1 MAGITNRICIPVPI
15 RVMRPAVTHAR
26 NHQVNLRGADGS
38 SMAKDEWDIPE
49 HLQPDPTEWSF
60 DIEEALGK
68 VVGLRTQVPADAF
81 TARVLGTEREGSG
94 VVIRDG
100 LVLTVG
106 YLVTEAEG
114 IWITNADGRAVP
126 GHTLAVD
133 QETGFG
139 LVQAL
144 GRLGV
149 TPAEMG
155 DSEAVRI
162 GAPVMLAA
170 AGGRRHAVSAK
181 LVARQPFAGYW
192 EYLIEDALFT
202 APAHP
207 SWGGAGL
214 FGPDGKLMGI
224 GSLILQQGEEG
235 RRLDLNMVIPV
246 HRLSPVLNDLVTM
259 GRVNRPAR
267 PWLGLYA
274 TEDEEG
280 VAIASLAPGGPAE
293 NSGVRSGDRVLAVD
307 GAVVTDLAELWRAVW
322 SCGHAGSTVK
332 LKLGRAR
339 GSRDVAVV
347 SADRMSFL
355 KHPRMH

>member
-1 MAGITNRICIPVPI
+1 
-15 RVMRPAVTHAR
+15 
-26 NHQVNLRGADGS
+26 
-38 SMAKDEWDIPE
+38 MAKDDWDVPE
-49 HLQPDPTEWSF
+49 HLQPDPTDFSF
-60 DIEEALGK
+60 DLDAALGR
-68 VVGLRTQVPADAF
+68 VVGLRSQVPADAY
-81 TARVLGTEREGSG
+81 TARVLGTDREGSG

-106 YLVTEAEG
+106 YLVTEAES
-114 IWITNADGRAVP
+114 IWITAADGRAVP

-144 GRLGV
+144 GKLGIA
-149 TPAEMG
+149 PMELG
-155 DSEAVRI
+155 DSEALRI
-162 GAPVMLAA
+162 GAPVVLAA
-170 AGGRRHAVSAK
+170 AGGRPHAVSAK

-192 EYLIEDALFT
+192 EYLLEDALFT

-214 FGPDGKLMGI
+214 IGPDGKLMGI

-235 RRLDLNMVIPV
+235 RRLDLNMVVPV
-246 HRLSPVLNDLVTM
+246 HRLSPILNDLLTL

-280 VAIASLAPGGPAE
+280 VAVASLAPGGPAE
-293 NSGVRSGDRVLAVD
+293 NSGVRSGDRVLSVG
-307 GAVVTDLAELWRAVW
+307 GAAVTDLAELWRAVW
-322 SCGHAGSTVK
+322 SAGDAGATVK

-339 GSRDVAVV
+339 GSRDVSVV
-347 SADRMSFL
+347 SSDRSSFL
-355 KHPRMH
+355 KHPRLH

>member
-1 MAGITNRICIPVPI
+1 
-15 RVMRPAVTHAR
+15 
-26 NHQVNLRGADGS
+26 
-38 SMAKDEWDIPE
+38 MAKDEWDIPE
-49 HLQPDPTEWSF
+49 HLQPDPTDFAF
-60 DIEEALGK
+60 DVDAALGS
-68 VVGLRTQVPADAF
+68 VVALRSAVPPDAF

-100 LVLTVG
+100 LVLTIG
-106 YLVTEAEG
+106 YLVTEAET
-114 IWITNADGRAVP
+114 IWITAADGRAVP

-144 GRLGV
+144 GKLGV
-149 TPAEMG
+149 APIEIG
-155 DSEAVRI
+155 DSEGLRV
-162 GAPVMLAA
+162 GAPAILAG
-170 AGGRRHAVSAK
+170 AGGRGHAVACK

-192 EYLIEDALFT
+192 EYLMEDALFT

-214 FGPDGKLMGI
+214 IGPDGRLMGI

-235 RRLDLNMVIPV
+235 RRLDLNMVVPV
-246 HRLSPVLNDLVTM
+246 NRLSPVLNDLVTL

-267 PWLGLYA
+267 PWLGMYA
-274 TEDEEG
+274 TEDDEG

-293 NSGVRSGDRVLAVD
+293 NSGVRTGDRVLAVA
-307 GAVVTDLAELWRAVW
+307 GTAVTDLAELWRAVW
-322 SCGHAGSTVK
+322 ACGDAGATVR

-339 GSRDVAVV
+339 GTRDVTVV
-347 SADRMSFL
+347 SSDRASFL

>member
-1 MAGITNRICIPVPI
+1 MAGS
-15 RVMRPAVTHAR
+15 
-26 NHQVNLRGADGS
+26 DGYD
-38 SMAKDEWDIPE
+38 MAKDEWDIPE
-49 HLQPDPTEWSF
+49 HLQPDAAEFPF
-60 DIEEALGK
+60 DIGAALGGI
-68 VVGLRTQVPADAF
+68 VALRTAVPADAF

-94 VVIRDG
+94 AVIRDG
-100 LVLTVG
+100 LILTVG
-106 YLVTEAEG
+106 YLVTEAES
-114 IWITNADGRAVP
+114 IWITTADGRVVP

-149 TPAEMG
+149 APLDMG
-155 DSEAVRI
+155 DSEALRV
-162 GAPVMLAA
+162 GAPAILAA
-170 AGGRRHAVSAK
+170 AGGRGAAVGCK

-214 FGPDGKLMGI
+214 IGPDGKLMGI
-224 GSLILQQGEEG
+224 GSLILQQGEEA
-235 RRLDLNMVIPV
+235 RRLDLNMVVPV
-246 HRLSPVLNDLVTM
+246 HRLSPVLNDLVTY

-293 NSGVRSGDRVLAVD
+293 SSGVRSGDRVLAVE
-307 GAVVTDLAELWRAVW
+307 GVAVTDLAELWRAVW
-322 SCGHAGSTVK
+322 SAGDAGATVK
-332 LKLGRAR
+332 LRLGRAR

-347 SADRMSFL
+347 SSDRTAFL
-355 KHPRMH
+355 KTPRMH

>member
-1 MAGITNRICIPVPI
+1 
-15 RVMRPAVTHAR
+15 
-26 NHQVNLRGADGS
+26 
-38 SMAKDEWDIPE
+38 MAKDEWGIPD
-49 HLQPDPTEWSF
+49 HLQPDPAEWSF
-60 DIEEALGK
+60 DLDSALAA
-68 VVGLRTQVPADAF
+68 VVGLRSLVPADAF

-94 VVIRDG
+94 VVIREN
-100 LVLTVG
+100 LVLTIG
-106 YLVTEAEG
+106 YLVTEAET
-114 IWITNADGRAVP
+114 IWITAADGRAVP
-126 GHTLAVD
+126 GHALAID

-149 TPAEMG
+149 APLELG
-155 DSEAVRI
+155 DSEGLRI
-162 GAPVMLAA
+162 GAPVILAA
-170 AGGRRHAVSAK
+170 AGGRGNAVSAK

-192 EYLIEDALFT
+192 EYLLEDALFT

-214 FGPDGKLMGI
+214 IGPDGKLLGI

-235 RRLDLNMVIPV
+235 RRLDLNMVVPV
-246 HRLSPVLNDLVTM
+246 HRLSPILNDLLSY

-280 VAIASLAPGGPAE
+280 VAVASLAPGGPAE
-293 NSGVRSGDRVLAVD
+293 NSGVRSGDRVLAVE
-307 GAVVTDLAELWRAVW
+307 GVAVTDLAELWRAVW
-322 SCGHAGSTVK
+322 GAGDAGATVR

-339 GSRDVAVV
+339 GSRDVTVV
-347 SADRMSFL
+347 SGDRTNFL
-355 KHPRMH
+355 KHPRLH

>member
-1 MAGITNRICIPVPI
+1 
-15 RVMRPAVTHAR
+15 MRLCATHAKE
-26 NHQVNLRGADGS
+26 HAKTLRGADGS

-60 DIEEALGK
+60 DIEDALGK

-114 IWITNADGRAVP
+114 IWITNADGRAVQ

-144 GRLGV
+144 GKLGV
-149 TPAEMG
+149 TPIELG
-155 DSEAVRI
+155 DSEALRI

-170 AGGRRHAVSAK
+170 AGGRSHAVSAK

-192 EYLIEDALFT
+192 EYLIDDALFT

-214 FGPDGKLMGI
+214 LGPDGKLMGI

-246 HRLSPVLNDLVTM
+246 HRLSPVLNDLVTY

-322 SCGHAGSTVK
+322 ACGEAGATVK

>member
-1 MAGITNRICIPVPI
+1 MLGT
-15 RVMRPAVTHAR
+15 VTI
-26 NHQVNLRGADGS
+26 NLRGADGS

-49 HLQPDPTEWSF
+49 HLQPDPSEWSF
-60 DIEEALGK
+60 DIEDALGK
-68 VVGLRTQVPADAF
+68 VVGLRTQVPPDAF

-94 VVIRDG
+94 VVIGDG

-133 QETGFG
+133 QENGFG

-144 GRLGV
+144 GKLGV

-162 GAPVMLAA
+162 GAPVMLGA
-170 AGGRRHAVSAK
+170 AGGRGHAVSAK

-246 HRLSPVLNDLVTM
+246 HRLSPVLSDLVTY

-293 NSGVRSGDRVLAVD
+293 NCGVRSGDRVLAVD
-307 GAVVTDLAELWRAVW
+307 GAVVTDLAEMWRAVW

>member
-1 MAGITNRICIPVPI
+1 
-15 RVMRPAVTHAR
+15 
-26 NHQVNLRGADGS
+26 
-38 SMAKDEWDIPE
+38 MAKDDWDIPE
-49 HLQPDPTEWSF
+49 HLQPDPTDYDF
-60 DIEEALGK
+60 DLGTALGAI
-68 VVGLRTQVPADAF
+68 VGLRSTVPADAF

-100 LVLTVG
+100 LVLTIG
-106 YLVTEAEG
+106 YLVTEAET
-114 IWITNADGRAVP
+114 IWITAADGRAVP
-126 GHTLAVD
+126 GHALAVD

-149 TPAEMG
+149 APLELG
-155 DSEAVRI
+155 DSETARI
-162 GAPVMLAA
+162 GAPMVLAA
-170 AGGRRHAVSAK
+170 AGGRGQAVACK

-192 EYLIEDALFT
+192 EYLLEDALFT

-207 SWGGAGL
+207 SWGGAAL
-214 FGPDGKLMGI
+214 IGPDGKLLGI

-235 RRLDLNMVIPV
+235 RRLDLNMVVPV
-246 HRLSPVLNDLVTM
+246 HRLTPILDDLLAY

-274 TEDEEG
+274 TEDDEG

-293 NSGVRSGDRVLAVD
+293 NSGVRTGDRVLSVD
-307 GAVVTDLAELWRAVW
+307 GTAVTDLAELWRAVW
-322 SCGHAGSTVK
+322 ACGDAGATVK
-332 LKLGRAR
+332 LKLGRSR
-339 GSRDVAVV
+339 GTRDVSVV
-347 SADRMSFL
+347 STDRASFL

>member
-1 MAGITNRICIPVPI
+1 M
-15 RVMRPAVTHAR
+15 
-26 NHQVNLRGADGS
+26 S
-38 SMAKDEWDIPE
+38 KDEWSIPE
-49 HLQPDPTEWSF
+49 HLQPDPGEWSF
-60 DIEEALGK
+60 DLDAALGA
-68 VVGLRTQVPADAF
+68 VVGLRSLVPPDAF

-100 LVLTVG
+100 LVLTIG
-106 YLVTEAEG
+106 YLVTEAET
-114 IWITNADGRAVP
+114 IWITAADGRAVP

-149 TPAEMG
+149 APLEMG
-155 DSEAVRI
+155 DSEGVRI
-162 GAPVMLAA
+162 GAPVVLAS
-170 AGGRRHAVSAK
+170 AGGRAHAVAAK

-192 EYLIEDALFT
+192 EYLLEDALFT

-214 FGPDGKLMGI
+214 IGPDGRLLGI

-235 RRLDLNMVIPV
+235 RRLDLNMVVPV
-246 HRLSPVLNDLVTM
+246 HRLSPILNDLVTY

-293 NSGVRSGDRVLAVD
+293 SSGVRSGDRVLAVD
-307 GAVVTDLAELWRAVW
+307 GAVVTDLAEMWRAVW
-322 SCGHAGSTVK
+322 ACGDAGATVR

-347 SADRMSFL
+347 SGDRAAFL
-355 KHPRMH
+355 KAPRMH

>member
-1 MAGITNRICIPVPI
+1 
-15 RVMRPAVTHAR
+15 
-26 NHQVNLRGADGS
+26 
-38 SMAKDEWDIPE
+38 MAKDDWDIPD
-49 HLQPDPTEWSF
+49 HLQPDPSELAF
-60 DIEEALGK
+60 DLEAALGSI
-68 VVGLRTQVPADAF
+68 VALRTAVPADAF
-81 TARVLGTEREGSG
+81 TARTLGTEREGSG

-100 LVLTVG
+100 LVLTIG
-106 YLVTEAEG
+106 YLVTEAESV
-114 IWITNADGRAVP
+114 WITAADGRAVQ

-149 TPAEMG
+149 APLELG
-155 DSEAVRI
+155 DSEALRI
-162 GAPVMLAA
+162 GAPAILAA
-170 AGGRRHAVSAK
+170 AGGRGHAVACK

-192 EYLIEDALFT
+192 EYLIDDALFT

-207 SWGGAGL
+207 SWGGAAL
-214 FGPDGKLMGI
+214 IGPDGKLMGI

-235 RRLDLNMVIPV
+235 RRLDLNMVVPV
-246 HRLSPVLNDLVTM
+246 HRLSPILNDLLTY

-293 NSGVRSGDRVLAVD
+293 NSGVRTGDRVLAV
-307 GAVVTDLAELWRAVW
+307 GGQAVTDLAELWRAVW
-322 SCGHAGSTVK
+322 SCGDAGATVR
-332 LKLGRAR
+332 LKLAR
-339 GSRDVAVV
+339 SRGARDVSVV
-347 SADRMSFL
+347 SADRASFL
-355 KHPRMH
+355 KHPQMH

>member
-1 MAGITNRICIPVPI
+1 M
-15 RVMRPAVTHAR
+15 
-26 NHQVNLRGADGS
+26 S
-38 SMAKDEWDIPE
+38 KDELDIPE
-49 HLQPDPTEWSF
+49 HLQPDPSEWSF
-60 DIEEALGK
+60 NIDDALARI
-68 VVGLRTQVPADAF
+68 VTLRSHVPADAF
-81 TARVLGTEREGSG
+81 TSRALGTEREGSG

-100 LVLTVG
+100 LILTIG
-106 YLVTEAEG
+106 YLVTEAEA
-114 IWITNADGRAVP
+114 IWITTADGRVVP
-126 GHTLAVD
+126 GHTLALD

-149 TPAEMG
+149 APIELG
-155 DSEAVRI
+155 DSEALRI

-170 AGGRRHAVSAK
+170 GGGRAHAVSGK

-214 FGPDGKLMGI
+214 IGPDGKLVGI
-224 GSLILQQGEEG
+224 GSLVLQQGEEG
-235 RRLDLNMVIPV
+235 RRLDLNMVVPV
-246 HRLSPVLNDLVTM
+246 HRLSPVLNDLVTY

-293 NSGVRSGDRVLAVD
+293 NHGVRSGDRVLSVD
-307 GAVVTDLAELWRAVW
+307 GAVVTDLAEMWRAVW
-322 SCGHAGSTVK
+322 ACGTAGATVK
-332 LKLGRAR
+332 LKLGRSR
-339 GSRDVAVV
+339 GSREINVV
-347 SADRMSFL
+347 SADRSAFL
-355 KHPRMH
+355 KAPRMH

>member
-1 MAGITNRICIPVPI
+1 
-15 RVMRPAVTHAR
+15 
-26 NHQVNLRGADGS
+26 
-38 SMAKDEWDIPE
+38 MAKDEWDIPE
-49 HLQPDPTEWSF
+49 HLQPDPSEFPF
-60 DIEEALGK
+60 DVGAALGSI
-68 VVGLRTQVPADAF
+68 VALRTAVPADAF

-94 VVIRDG
+94 AVIRDG
-100 LVLTVG
+100 LILTIG

-114 IWITNADGRAVP
+114 IWITTADGRVVP
-126 GHTLAVD
+126 GHALAVD

-149 TPAEMG
+149 APLELG
-155 DSEAVRI
+155 DSEALRI
-162 GAPVMLAA
+162 GAPAILAA
-170 AGGRRHAVSAK
+170 AGGRRAAVGCK

-214 FGPDGKLMGI
+214 IGPDGKLMGI
-224 GSLILQQGEEG
+224 GSLILQQGEEA
-235 RRLDLNMVIPV
+235 RRLDLNMVVPV
-246 HRLSPVLNDLVTM
+246 HRLSPILGDLVTL
-259 GRVNRPAR
+259 GRVSRPSR

-274 TEDEEG
+274 TEDDEG

-293 NSGVRSGDRVLAVD
+293 NSGVRTGDRVLAV
-307 GAVVTDLAELWRAVW
+307 GGVAVTDLAELWRAVW
-322 SCGHAGSTVK
+322 SAGDAGATVR
-332 LKLGRAR
+332 LRLGRAR

-347 SADRMSFL
+347 SADRSDFL

>member
-1 MAGITNRICIPVPI
+1 
-15 RVMRPAVTHAR
+15 
-26 NHQVNLRGADGS
+26 
-38 SMAKDEWDIPE
+38 MAKEDWDIPE
-49 HLQPDPTEWSF
+49 HLRPDPADWSF
-60 DIEEALGK
+60 DIDAALGA
-68 VVGLRTQVPADAF
+68 VVGLRSQVPADAF
-81 TARVLGTEREGSG
+81 TSRALGTEREGSG
-94 VVIRDG
+94 VVIRDN
-100 LVLTVG
+100 LVLTIG
-106 YLVTEAEG
+106 YLVTEAES
-114 IWITNADGRAVP
+114 IWITAADGRAVP

-149 TPAEMG
+149 APIDLG
-155 DSEAVRI
+155 DSEGLRI
-162 GAPVMLAA
+162 GAPVILAA
-170 AGGRRHAVSAK
+170 AGGRGNAVSAK

-192 EYLIEDALFT
+192 EYLLEDALFT

-214 FGPDGKLMGI
+214 LGPDGKLLGI

-235 RRLDLNMVIPV
+235 RRLDLNMVVPV
-246 HRLSPVLNDLVTM
+246 HRLSPIMDDMLSY

-293 NSGVRSGDRVLAVD
+293 NSGVRSGDRVLAVE
-307 GAVVTDLAELWRAVW
+307 GVAVTDLAEMWRAVW
-322 SCGHAGSTVK
+322 GAGDAGATVR

-339 GSRDVAVV
+339 GSRDVSVV
-347 SADRMSFL
+347 SGDRMNFL
-355 KHPRMH
+355 KHPRLH

>member
-1 MAGITNRICIPVPI
+1 
-15 RVMRPAVTHAR
+15 
-26 NHQVNLRGADGS
+26 
-38 SMAKDEWDIPE
+38 MAKDEWDIPE
-49 HLQPDPTEWSF
+49 HLQPDPSEFAF
-60 DIEEALGK
+60 DIGQALASI
-68 VVGLRTQVPADAF
+68 VALRAAVPADAF
-81 TARVLGTEREGSG
+81 TAGVLGTEREGSG

-100 LVLTVG
+100 LVLTMG
-106 YLVTEAEG
+106 YLVIEAES
-114 IWITNADGRAVP
+114 IWITTADGRVVP
-126 GHTLAVD
+126 GHALAVD

-149 TPAEMG
+149 TPIEAG
-155 DSEAVRI
+155 DSEGLHI
-162 GAPVMLAA
+162 GAPAILAA
-170 AGGRRHAVSAK
+170 AGGRGHAVACK

-192 EYLIEDALFT
+192 EYLIDDALFI

-214 FGPDGKLMGI
+214 IGPDGKLIGI

-235 RRLDLNMVIPV
+235 RRLDLNMVVPV
-246 HRLSPVLNDLVTM
+246 HRLAPILGDLTTY

-293 NSGVRSGDRVLAVD
+293 TSGVRSGDRVLAV
-307 GAVVTDLAELWRAVW
+307 GGTAVTDLAELWRAVW
-322 SCGHAGSTVK
+322 ACGDAGATVK
-332 LKLGRAR
+332 LRLGRAR
-339 GSRDVAVV
+339 GTRDVVVV
-347 SADRMSFL
+347 SGDRARFL

>member
-1 MAGITNRICIPVPI
+1 
-15 RVMRPAVTHAR
+15 MR
-26 NHQVNLRGADGS
+26 GSDGRD
-38 SMAKDEWDIPE
+38 MAKDEWEIPE
-49 HLQPDPTEWSF
+49 HLQPDPSDFSF
-60 DIEEALGK
+60 DIGAALGGI
-68 VVGLRTQVPADAF
+68 VGLRTAVPADAF

-94 VVIRDG
+94 AVIRDG
-100 LVLTVG
+100 LVLTIG
-106 YLVTEAEG
+106 YLVTEAES
-114 IWITNADGRAVP
+114 IWIRTADGRVVP

-144 GRLGV
+144 GKLGV
-149 TPAEMG
+149 APLEMG
-155 DSEAVRI
+155 DSEALRI
-162 GAPVMLAA
+162 GAPAILAA
-170 AGGRRHAVSAK
+170 AGGRGASVGCK

-214 FGPDGKLMGI
+214 IGPDGKLMGI
-224 GSLILQQGEEG
+224 GSLILQQGEEQ
-235 RRLDLNMVIPV
+235 RRLDLNMVVPV
-246 HRLSPVLNDLVTM
+246 HRLSPVLNDLVTL
-259 GRVNRPAR
+259 GRVSRPSR

-293 NSGVRSGDRVLAVD
+293 NSGVRTGDRVLAV
-307 GAVVTDLAELWRAVW
+307 GGVAVTDLAELWRAVW
-322 SCGHAGSTVK
+322 SAGDAGATVK

-347 SADRMSFL
+347 SADRSAFL

>member
-1 MAGITNRICIPVPI
+1 MN
-15 RVMRPAVTHAR
+15 
-26 NHQVNLRGADGS
+26 
-38 SMAKDEWDIPE
+38 KDEWSIPD
-49 HLQPDPTEWSF
+49 HIRPDPGEWSF
-60 DIEEALGK
+60 GLDAALGG
-68 VVGLRTQVPADAF
+68 VVALRSQVPADAF

-106 YLVTEAEG
+106 YLVTEAEA
-114 IWITNADGRAVP
+114 IWIIAADGRVVP
-126 GHTLAVD
+126 GHALAVD

-144 GRLGV
+144 GTLGV
-149 TPAEMG
+149 APLELG
-155 DSEAVRI
+155 DSAGARI
-162 GAPVMLAA
+162 GAPVILAA
-170 AGGRRHAVSAK
+170 AGGRAHAVSAK

-214 FGPDGKLMGI
+214 VGPDGRLLGI

-235 RRLDLNMVIPV
+235 RRLDLNMVVPV
-246 HRLSPVLNDLVTM
+246 HRLSPILNDLLTY

-307 GAVVTDLAELWRAVW
+307 GTVVTDLAEMWRAVW
-322 SCGHAGSTVK
+322 ACGDAGATVR

-347 SADRMSFL
+347 SGDRASFL
-355 KHPRMH
+355 KAPRMH

>member
-1 MAGITNRICIPVPI
+1 
-15 RVMRPAVTHAR
+15 
-26 NHQVNLRGADGS
+26 
-38 SMAKDEWDIPE
+38 
-49 HLQPDPTEWSF
+49 
-60 DIEEALGK
+60 
-68 VVGLRTQVPADAF
+68 
-81 TARVLGTEREGSG
+81 
-94 VVIRDG
+94 
-100 LVLTVG
+100 
-106 YLVTEAEG
+106 
-114 IWITNADGRAVP
+114 VP
-126 GHTLAVD
+126 GHALAVD

-149 TPAEMG
+149 PPVELG
-155 DSEAVRI
+155 DSEALRI

-170 AGGRRHAVSAK
+170 AGGRGHAVSAK

-235 RRLDLNMVIPV
+235 RRLDLNMVVPV
-246 HRLSPVLNDLVTM
+246 HRLSPVLGDLLTL

-274 TEDEEG
+274 TEDDEG

-293 NSGVRSGDRVLAVD
+293 NSGVRTGDRVLAVD

-322 SCGHAGSTVK
+322 GCGDAGSTVR

-347 SADRMSFL
+347 SSDRSAFL

>member
-1 MAGITNRICIPVPI
+1 
-15 RVMRPAVTHAR
+15 
-26 NHQVNLRGADGS
+26 
-38 SMAKDEWDIPE
+38 MAKDEWDIPE
-49 HLQPDPTEWSF
+49 HLQPDPSEFPF
-60 DIEEALGK
+60 DIGAALGSI
-68 VVGLRTQVPADAF
+68 VALRTAVPADAF

-94 VVIRDG
+94 AVIRDG
-100 LVLTVG
+100 LILTIG

-114 IWITNADGRAVP
+114 IWITTAEGRVVP
-126 GHTLAVD
+126 GHALAVD

-144 GRLGV
+144 GSLGV
-149 TPAEMG
+149 APLEMG
-155 DSEAVRI
+155 DSEALRI
-162 GAPVMLAA
+162 GAPAILAA
-170 AGGRRHAVSAK
+170 AGGRRAAVGCK

-214 FGPDGKLMGI
+214 IGPDGKLMGI
-224 GSLILQQGEEG
+224 GSLILQQGEEA
-235 RRLDLNMVIPV
+235 RRLDLNMVVPV
-246 HRLSPVLNDLVTM
+246 HRLSPILGDLVTQ
-259 GRVNRPAR
+259 GRVARPSR

-274 TEDEEG
+274 TEDDEG

-293 NSGVRSGDRVLAVD
+293 NSGVRTGDRVLAV
-307 GAVVTDLAELWRAVW
+307 GGVAVTDLAELWRAVW
-322 SCGHAGSTVK
+322 SAGDAGATVK
-332 LKLGRAR
+332 LRLGRAR

-347 SADRMSFL
+347 SADRTDFL

>member
-1 MAGITNRICIPVPI
+1 
-15 RVMRPAVTHAR
+15 
-26 NHQVNLRGADGS
+26 
-38 SMAKDEWDIPE
+38 MAKDEWEIPE
-49 HLQPDPTEWSF
+49 HLQPDPAEWSF
-60 DIEEALGK
+60 DLDAVLGR
-68 VVGLRTQVPADAF
+68 VVGLRSLVPPDAF

-94 VVIRDG
+94 VVIRPD
-100 LVLTVG
+100 LVLTIG
-106 YLVTEAEG
+106 YLVTEAET
-114 IWITNADGRAVP
+114 IWITAPGGRAVQ

-139 LVQAL
+139 LVQTL

-149 TPAEMG
+149 EPIELG
-155 DSEAVRI
+155 DSEALRI
-162 GAPVMLAA
+162 GAPVVLAA
-170 AGGRRHAVSAK
+170 AGGRGQAVAAK

-192 EYLIEDALFT
+192 EYLLEDALFT

-214 FGPDGKLMGI
+214 IGPDGRLMGI

-235 RRLDLNMVIPV
+235 RRLDLNMVVPV
-246 HRLSPVLNDLVTM
+246 HRLSPVLNDLLTY

-293 NSGVRSGDRVLAVD
+293 GAGVRSGDRVLAVG
-307 GAVVTDLAELWRAVW
+307 GAAVTDLAELWRAVW
-322 SCGHAGSTVK
+322 ASGEAGATVR
-332 LKLGRAR
+332 LRLGRAQ
-339 GSRDVAVV
+339 GARDVTIV
-347 SADRMSFL
+347 SGDRAAFL